1 MESFFQKTL
10 EDLVKGLRV
19 QMIGETRYLTKAM
32 DEIHKEIKSTDHH
45 TKAVALQKL
54 TYLNMLQGFDMSWAA
69 FHVVEVMSMPRFCHK
84 KIGYLAASQSFHED
98 TEVLLLI
105 TNQLRKDLI
114 NTNEYEAG
122 LALECLSRIATPDL
136 ARDLMSEVFTM
147 LGSSKALLKKKATI
161 VLLRVFDK
169 YPDAVRVSFK
179 RLVENLE
186 DSDPQVACAAVGVL
200 CELATRDPKTYLP
213 LAPEFYRVLVD
224 STNNWMLIKIV
235 KIFGVLA
242 PLEPRLGKKIVEPI
256 CQHMHK
262 TAAKS
267 LLFECIRTVISGLT
281 DYDAAVRLSVDKLKD
296 LMMED
301 DPNLKYLG
309 LQALAALMP
318 KHVWAVSEN
327 KEVILK
333 ALIDPDLSIQ
343 LAALRLVVG
352 IISENNLV
360 DTVRVLMHYSLVLHP
375 DFSNEILGAI
385 LSTCSKN
392 VYELVVDFG
401 WYVSVLGDIGR
412 IPHCEHGKE
421 VERQLI
427 DIGMRVK
434 DVRPELVQVGR
445 GLLIDPALLEYPFL
459 HSVLSASAWIAGE
472 YVEHSQNPFEIIEA
486 LLQPR
491 TNLLPPSVRCV
502 YLQSLLKAFVFC
514 YYSNMKRSN
523 SFVAESSVKDS
534 VGVQEAHLFSFG
546 IESPMEGVDVKPK
559 KSLQRAVSGLSSLKG
574 EIGIGGLKEEASSI
588 VPERSRP
595 ANVDFENEGSLV
607 HIEDEEPF
615 NPRSNLELP
624 SRARVDAIMDIEDFT
639 LSEVQGSLSVN
650 SGKELDSYSA
660 LDRAVELI
668 KLNVSPL
675 AESEDVEVQERAC
688 NLLGLITALEDI
700 PGCLVEN
707 QNPKEIQ
714 DVGINQDF
722 GAAQIITY
730 MNSIFVQ
737 ELSPI
742 SVLAQG
748 RVPLPDGLVLKENLD
763 DLVKILGD
771 EQVID
776 DGEREW
782 PIPQYREWEDAPVFS
797 QRTKEE
803 SPPIG
808 ESTSLL
814 AQHRQRHGVFYLP
827 TGKAETKTDDYPPPQ
842 LEVPSGASDVNK
854 DILKLAEQSF
864 LATKP
869 QRTKAR
875 PVVIR
880 LDEGD
885 DEPVS
890 ATKQAKDLKENYI
903 SNAIKEA
910 LSSDKNKRSV
920 GSGRGQEKLS
930 KAPSTERHHRS
941 GRRSETS
948 SRVDNGKEV
957 KVDSRSI
964 NVSEGQI
971 DGMERNKT
979 EKQSSSRHK
988 HSKHEK
994 EAYKSS
1000 ELNSEEKDGQ
1010 LERHLRG
1017 HSKKENHRHSKH
1029 RNRQRADSPLK
1040 VAPQTPVIPDF
1051 LL

>member
-19 QMIGETRYLTKAM
+19 QMIGEARYLTKAM
-32 DEIHKEIKSTDHH
+32 EEIQKEIKSTDHH

-114 NTNEYEAG
+114 STNEYEAS

-161 VLLRVFDK
+161 VLRRVFDK

-200 CELATRDPKTYLP
+200 CELATRDPKSYLP
-213 LAPEFYRVLVD
+213 LAPEFYRLLVD

-267 LLFECIRTVISGLT
+267 LLFECIRTIISGLT
-281 DYDAAVRLSVDKLKD
+281 DYETAVRLAVQKLKD

-309 LQALAALMP
+309 LQALATLMP
-318 KHVWAVSEN
+318 KHLWAVSEN

-401 WYVSVLGDIGR
+401 WYVSILGDIGR
-412 IPHCEHGKE
+412 IPHCQHGKE

-434 DVRPELVQVGR
+434 DVRPELVQVAR
-445 GLLIDPALLEYPFL
+445 SLLIDPALLEYPFL
-459 HSVLSASAWIAGE
+459 HSVLSASAWVAGE

-491 TNLLPPSVRCV
+491 TNLLPPSARCV
-502 YLQSLLKAFVFC
+502 YLHSLLKVFVFC
-514 YYSNMKRSN
+514 YYSYMKRGN
-523 SFVAESSVKDS
+523 PFVSESALKDS
-534 VGVQEAHLFSFG
+534 VGVQEAHLLSLV
-546 IESPMEGVDVKPK
+546 IESPMEGVDLKSK
-559 KSLQRAVSGLSSLKG
+559 KSLQQAVSGLSSLKG
-574 EIGIGGLKEEASSI
+574 EIGIIGGLKEEASSTGLQ
-588 VPERSRP
+588 RSRP
-595 ANVDFENEGSLV
+595 ANVEYESERSLV
-607 HIEDEEPF
+607 DIEDEEPF

-624 SRARVDAIMDIEDFT
+624 RRARADMIMDSEEFSI
-639 LSEVQGSLSVN
+639 SEVQGSLSVN
-650 SGKELDSYSA
+650 SGKELDSYST
-660 LDRAVELI
+660 LDNAIYLI

-675 AESEDVEVQERAC
+675 SESEDVEVQERAC
-688 NLLGLITALEDI
+688 NILGLISTLEDA
-700 PGCLVEN
+700 PGCLVEK
-707 QNPKEIQ
+707 QNPEEIQ
-714 DVGINQDF
+714 DVRINQDSE
-722 GAAQIITY
+722 AAQIITY
-730 MNSIFVQ
+730 MNSIFVR
-737 ELSPI
+737 ELSPV

-771 EQVID
+771 EHVID

-782 PIPQYREWEDAPVFS
+782 LIPQHREWDDAPVFS
-797 QRTKEE
+797 QCTTEE

-842 LEVPSGASDVNK
+842 LEVPSAASDANK

-885 DEPVS
+885 EEPVS
-890 ATKQAKDLKENYI
+890 ASKQAKDLKDAYI

-910 LSSDKNKRSV
+910 LSSNKNKHSV

-930 KAPSTERHHRS
+930 KATSAEQHHRS
-941 GRRSETS
+941 GRPSETS
-948 SRVDNGKEV
+948 SRGEDRKEVNVDN
-957 KVDSRSI
+957 RSI
-964 NVSEGQI
+964 NVSVSEGHT
-971 DGMERNKT
+971 DGTERKRT
-979 EKQSSSRHK
+979 EKQSSSRHR

-994 EAYKSS
+994 E
-1000 ELNSEEKDGQ
+1000 EKDGHS
-1010 LERHLRG
+1010 ERHARG

-1029 RNRQRADSPLK
+1029 RNRQRADSPLQ